1 MIRSKFVSFGLT
13 TAVFAT
19 LLAFPQVARAGP
31 PLICHPFDIGGAKS
45 LPWSSDAWKSS
56 GKEDYNLARLVADT
70 EALLAPDTPVIVR
83 METIRRAALYAQ
95 KDPQFTNDLLET
107 LKARAMNAGAKGHA
121 DALAWFDLGYLV
133 ETIKQANMTWKKLP
147 SGKYDPVYLPNAAS
161 GLDGYAWVVK
171 ALNLREQDPEM
182 EFAAA
187 IIAAYPRQKSYDAH
201 LRKAVSGAT
210 DGSLLAKNLVT
221 HFGKQGTTIAEL
233 RTQMA
238 ATTK

>member
-1 MIRSKFVSFGLT
+1 MNRSKFVSFGLT

-19 LLAFPQVARAGP
+19 LIALPQVAHAGP
-31 PLICHPFDIGGAKS
+31 PLTCHPFDIGGAKS
-45 LPWSSDAWKSS
+45 LPWTSDTWKSS

-83 METIRRAALYAQ
+83 METIRRATLYAQ
-95 KDPQFTNDLLET
+95 KDPQVAKDLLET

-133 ETIKQANMTWKKLP
+133 ETYRQANMTWKKLP

-171 ALNLREQDPEM
+171 AINLREQDPEM

-210 DGSLLAKNLVT
+210 DGSLLARNLVT
-221 HFGKQGTTIAEL
+221 HFGSQSKTIAEL
-233 RTQMA
+233 RAQVGA
-238 ATTK
+238 AKD

>member
-1 MIRSKFVSFGLT
+1 MNRSKFVSFGLA
-13 TAVFAT
+13 TAVLAT
-19 LLAFPQVARAGP
+19 LLALPQVARAGT
-31 PLICHPFDIGGAKS
+31 PLICQPFDIGGAKS
-45 LPWSSDAWKSS
+45 LPWTGDTRRSA
-56 GKEDYNLARLVADT
+56 GKEDYNLARLVADS

-83 METIRRAALYAQ
+83 METIRRATLYAQ
-95 KDPQFTNDLLET
+95 KDPQVAKDLLET
-107 LKARAMNAGAKGHA
+107 LRARAMNAGAKGHA

-133 ETIKQANMTWKKLP
+133 ETYKQANMTWKKLP

-171 ALNLREQDPEM
+171 AINLRGQDPEM
-182 EFAAA
+182 EFAASVITA
-187 IIAAYPRQKSYDAH
+187 WPRQKSYDAH

-210 DGSLLAKNLVT
+210 DGSLLAKNLVA

-238 ATTK
+238 ATAR